1 MEKVVNL
8 SIDDISEPKIEFRQI
23 ATQEGLEE
31 LAGSIK
37 RMGLI
42 EPIIVTPHENRYE
55 VVSGWRRWKA
65 AQMAGKATI
74 RCIIVKKRPR
84 EIFLMR
90 IHENL
95 YRENVDDISQAVYFK
110 YIQSNFT
117 LSNEDLARLVGKSK
131 AYVEQRLRILRADEA
146 TKAALAGGQINF
158 TVARELIGIPALNVR
173 ERFLRY
179 AVERG
184 ANYLTVREWKR
195 NFLREQ
201 RKTERLER
209 EGLPPLPPGPIPPLE
224 SECSFCK
231 GKFPQEELITLKS
244 CGRCFHVIKEE
255 EFILSARG
263 KQEGK
268 GEQSKKG

>member
-8 SIDDISEPKIEFRQI
+8 PLDDIAEPKIEFRQV

-31 LAGSIK
+31 LASSIK
-37 RMGLI
+37 RVGVI
-42 EPIIVTPHENRYE
+42 EPIIVTPRGDKFEIIT
-55 VVSGWRRWKA
+55 GWRRWKA
-65 AQMAGKATI
+65 AQMAEKVTIKA
-74 RCIIVKKRPR
+74 IVLSKKPR
-84 EIFLMR
+84 DIALMK

-95 YRENVDDISQAVYFK
+95 FRENVDDVSQGMYFK
-110 YIQSNFT
+110 YLQSNYT
-117 LSNEDLARLVGKSK
+117 LSNEDLAHLVGKSK
-131 AYVEQRLRILRADEA
+131 AYVEQRLRILKADKA
-146 TKAALAGGQINF
+146 TKAALSGGQINF
-158 TVARELIGIPALNVR
+158 TVARELIGIPAQSVR

-195 NFLREQ
+195 NFLRET

-209 EGLPPLPPGPIPPLE
+209 EGLPLVQTGPIPPLE

-231 GKFPQEELITLKS
+231 GKFPQEQLVTLKS
-244 CGRCFHVIKEE
+244 CTGCFGIIKQE
-255 EFILSARG
+255 EFIMSSRG

-268 GEQSKKG
+268 EK